1 MSTSN
6 HPEIHLA
13 SLSSTKTAVIS
24 KSRTPSLHSSTRS
37 NQTELDLTED
47 EIAEKPWKYIGYKGY
62 SSFLAS
68 EKDFYIFRRFAS
80 LNIRIALA
88 LQDQVAQLEEELEEI
103 DSEYSRR
110 SAEDLH
116 NGSFRC
122 DREDRTELLE
132 KIALKL
138 SQYSTISNRNNSNL
152 AKDFR
157 YSCPPTIRIRKTSST
172 C

>member
-1 MSTSN
+1 
-6 HPEIHLA
+6 
-13 SLSSTKTAVIS
+13 
-24 KSRTPSLHSSTRS
+24 LHSSTRS
-37 NQTELDLTED
+37 NQTELDLTEE

-68 EKDFYIFRRFAS
+68 EKDFYILRRFTS
-80 LNIRIALA
+80 LNIRVSLA
-88 LQDQVAQLEEELEEI
+88 LQDQVVLLEEQLEEL

-122 DREDRTELLE
+122 DREDRAELLE

-138 SQYSTISNRNNSNL
+138 SQYSTTSNPNNLDL
-152 AKDFR
+152 ADDLR
-157 YSCPPTIRIRKTSST
+157 YSCTSTIRIRKASITSQARYKKHHQLAL
-172 C
+172 